1 MLGGVQLLGRPDHPI
16 AERVPPTFN
25 LLCKSFASSGV
36 LALVLAPTRRGE
48 PMTEAQQFEAF
59 MRNYQNMVFSTAM
72 RLVANQAEAEDIA
85 QEVFLKAYE
94 RFGELRESQT
104 AGGWLKTVATNMSL
118 NHLARYRSRWS
129 FFSELFGGRGE
140 EDEQEPEFAA
150 PENVEEEL
158 AEADRRALVEQ
169 ALQKLPPAQRVPLVL
184 YHLEDLSY
192 EEIAAKLRV
201 SLGKVKTDIFRGR
214 EALRKKLGPQLAE
227 EARAAW
233 NL

>member
-1 MLGGVQLLGRPDHPI
+1 
-16 AERVPPTFN
+16 
-25 LLCKSFASSGV
+25 
-36 LALVLAPTRRGE
+36 
-48 PMTEAQQFEAF
+48 
-59 MRNYQNMVFSTAM
+59 
-72 RLVANQAEAEDIA
+72 
-85 QEVFLKAYE
+85 
-94 RFGELRESQT
+94 
-104 AGGWLKTVATNMSL
+104 
-118 NHLARYRSRWS
+118 
-129 FFSELFGGRGE
+129 LFGGRGE
-140 EDEQEPEFAA
+140 EDEQEPEYAA

-158 AEADRRALVEQ
+158 AKADRRALVEQ

-214 EALRKKLGPQLAE
+214 EALRKKLSPQLAE